1 MLFFALSLKAQDLVC
16 DTSLLGIKKVTLILP
31 QKYKK
36 KVFNY
41 DEGIFID
48 YYFQHGE
55 VITLFS
61 GANQRIPILNYLDG
75 YVPNVRKQD
84 KNMQSIRG
92 IRNNKGWREDSISSI
107 RILYNNVSLNRIAT
121 FDLILDSMIINDDS
135 Q

>member
-1 MLFFALSLKAQDLVC
+1 MKC
-16 DTSLLGIKKVTLILP
+16 R
-31 QKYKK
+31 
-36 KVFNY
+36 N
-41 DEGIFID
+41 
-48 YYFQHGE
+48 FQHGE